1 LHENDFVRRQNEV
14 QSFASG
20 EAKGCYSETDEIEPR
35 AKEFVEPPAVLW
47 IMVPLAD
54 NKTDT
59 LISS

>member
-1 LHENDFVRRQNEV
+1 MGHEV
-14 QSFASG
+14 
-20 EAKGCYSETDEIEPR
+20 
-35 AKEFVEPPAVLW
+35 KEFVEPPAILW